1 MSRWDILILWMSLTR
16 TQLSW
21 IQLCHFPL
29 NMLFWSFIIGHFELA
44 PDLSQTIPLVLLVTL
59 VPIYWQTTT
68 NQGSTTV
75 ETGSDTLKSFTHGS
89 CWISWFT
96 ANRLMSN
103 ISHYFYSQSVQ
114 QILYMLYDSFD
125 RDENVKMSGFSQA
138 LLALPQSTEEI
149 ASCIYYRLFRTGL
162 RSISNYPFRFT
173 KKSSNIV

>member
-96 ANRLMSN
+96 ANRFMSK
-103 ISHYFYSQSVQ
+103 ILQCCYSQLVQ
-114 QILYMLYDSFD
+114 QFVCMLYDSFD
-125 RDENVKMSGFSQA
+125 QDYTLQWQTGCKGTYFTRCFCEILDQKFNVRFFSSA
-138 LLALPQSTEEI
+138 AGI
-149 ASCIYYRLFRTGL
+149 
-162 RSISNYPFRFT
+162 
-173 KKSSNIV
+173 